1 MPCARLSEWPIL
13 EPSVRP
19 MQDNADDCGVFMCL
33 YAQVR
38 CRTVD
43 GFVDTLHMDASDVKH
58 FRRELRQALRY
69 KILHAEILYGC
80 WSSCFLFLQT
90 DRHPSRLDMWA
101 ACPCLHGATKQ
112 RKHANEP
119 GRN

>member
-1 MPCARLSEWPIL
+1 MSSVLGSYLQKRRCFGLLPSHDARFSERPIL

-43 GFVDTLHMDASDVKH
+43 GFVDTLHMDASDVKY
-58 FRRELRQALRY
+58 FRRELRQAL
-69 KILHAEILYGC
+69 LSALY
-80 WSSCFLFLQT
+80 
-90 DRHPSRLDMWA
+90 
-101 ACPCLHGATKQ
+101 
-112 RKHANEP
+112 
-119 GRN
+119 